1 LLPLYEIAHDEIH
14 PVPLTIT
21 CCLIVAT
28 ASLLLSRRAI
38 SITPSSPSSSIIAA
52 RALARASSSSVI
64 ISHISRDV
72 LSDLDAARQWATND
86 SSGSR
91 GHWQMVQ
98 RCGKARRHDG
108 ALARMMADE
117 HPTQATMGS
126 EG

>member
-1 LLPLYEIAHDEIH
+1 MLSHCRHRVSAA
-14 PVPLTIT
+14 
-21 CCLIVAT
+21 VAP
-28 ASLLLSRRAI
+28 RHRAI
-38 SITPSSPSSSIIAA
+38 SISPSPSSSIIAA

>member
-1 LLPLYEIAHDEIH
+1 
-14 PVPLTIT
+14 LTIT

-28 ASLLLSRRAI
+28 ASLLLSRRAAA
-38 SITPSSPSSSIIAA
+38 PSPSPSSSIIAA